1 MPQGLLLDTYVFIWW
16 RLNEPRLRAGT
27 RATIAAADL
36 VFVSVASAWEAA
48 IKVGLG
54 KLNFPESFE
63 AAVVASRFEKLSIAF
78 RHAEAVGS
86 LPHHHNDPFD
96 RMLIAQCQC
105 EKLVLV
111 TRDRKLAAYG
121 LDILWA

>member
-1 MPQGLLLDTYVFIWW
+1 MPDGLLLDTHIFVWW
-16 RLNEPRLRAGT
+16 RLNEPWLKVDARA
-27 RATIAAADL
+27 AIAAAEL

-54 KLNFPESFE
+54 KLSFPESFE
-63 AAVVASRFEKLSIAF
+63 TAVAASRFEKLSITF
-78 RHAEAVGS
+78 RHAEVVAT
-86 LPHHHNDPFD
+86 LAPHHSDPFD
-96 RMLIAQCQC
+96 RMLIAQCLC
-105 EKLVLV
+105 ERLVLV